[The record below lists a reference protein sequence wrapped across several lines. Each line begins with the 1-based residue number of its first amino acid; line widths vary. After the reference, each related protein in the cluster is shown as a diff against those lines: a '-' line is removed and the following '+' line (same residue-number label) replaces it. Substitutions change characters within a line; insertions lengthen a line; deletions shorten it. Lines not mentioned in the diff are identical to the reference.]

1 METRIFGKRR
11 YVYKGSIAW
20 YCIKG
25 KSKLGE
31 ALRYLWESRSVI
43 ALILFVACITLG
55 FMLIGTPKANATEME
70 TVTEMKVASSS
81 TEMQFYDIPLDKDLQ
96 RHITEI
102 CDVND
107 IDPKLVFAVIERESQ
122 YNPNVIGD
130 SGESFGLMQVQPKW
144 HEARMERLGVTD
156 LLDPYQNVLV
166 GIDYLAEC
174 VREYKTVED
183 ALTVYNAGANGAY
196 ELYFSKGIVSPYALD
211 VMEIMEREK
220 K

>member
-1 METRIFGKRR
+1 METKIFGKRR

-20 YCIKG
+20 YCLKA

-31 ALRYLWESRSVI
+31 ALYFLWESRSVI
-43 ALILFVACITLG
+43 ALMLFVGCITLG
-55 FMLIGTPKANATEME
+55 FMLISTPKANAVMETATEME
-70 TVTEMKVASSS
+70 TKVV
-81 TEMQFYDIPLDKDLQ
+81 FYDIPLDKDLQ
-96 RHITEI
+96 KHITEI
-102 CDVND
+102 CNAND
-107 IDPKLVFAVIERESQ
+107 IDPELVFAVIERESQ
-122 YNPNVIGD
+122 YDPNVIGD

-144 HEARMERLGVTD
+144 HEDRMNRLGVTD

-174 VREYKTVED
+174 VREYKTIEN